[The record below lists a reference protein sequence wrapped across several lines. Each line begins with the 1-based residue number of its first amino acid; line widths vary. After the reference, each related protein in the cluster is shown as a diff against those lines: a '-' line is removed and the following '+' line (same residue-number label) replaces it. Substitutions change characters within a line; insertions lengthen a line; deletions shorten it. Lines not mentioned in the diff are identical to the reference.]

1 MPFASDPAVG
11 CRPRSGAGRRYSPVI
26 IVAAHTL
33 GPHLLPA
40 EMMGWNPPA
49 PSQRKPK
56 LEPRTWLPVSVTATS
71 GCGEAESRTPA

>member
-1 MPFASDPAVG
+1 MPFAPDPAVG

-40 EMMGWNPPA
+40 EMMGWNPPGTLA
-49 PSQRKPK
+49 AQTEVGAAHLVAGQRHGNKR
-56 LEPRTWLPVSVTATS
+56 LW
-71 GCGEAESRTPA
+71 